1 MFNVCQGL
9 KILEWKNDKWTKW
22 LKVIWAKEI
31 IVKLFNKKHHQTS
44 RRIETLL
51 MSKTALERANKG
63 VLWKRFL
70 IKHKFCKGMS
80 FRVMMD
86 KFYLIKE
93 ISFLKAT

>member
-1 MFNVCQGL
+1 
-9 KILEWKNDKWTKW
+9 
-22 LKVIWAKEI
+22 
-31 IVKLFNKKHHQTS
+31 
-44 RRIETLL
+44 
-51 MSKTALERANKG
+51 MSKTALETANKRA
-63 VLWKRFL
+63 LLKRFL